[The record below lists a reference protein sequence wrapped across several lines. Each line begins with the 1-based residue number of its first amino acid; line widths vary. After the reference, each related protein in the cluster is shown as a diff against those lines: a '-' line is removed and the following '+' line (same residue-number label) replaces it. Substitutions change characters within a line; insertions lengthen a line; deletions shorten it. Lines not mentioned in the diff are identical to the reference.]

1 MDDEFVKWCTV
12 HSVFHRVY
20 MKCEADKV
28 KVENVGD
35 GKRLV
40 ALSLENLPDVG
51 RCKHSFPE
59 TIAQMSLFVRIKAI

>member
-1 MDDEFVKWCTV
+1 
-12 HSVFHRVY
+12 

-51 RCKHSFPE
+51 RCKHSFPK